1 MNHDHDMH
9 NHAGH
14 EKMVSREHK
23 EYSKHKG
30 HSVEMFKRKL
40 YVSLALTIPVLVLS
54 PIIQD
59 LLNFSFKFS
68 GDAILLFIFSSVLF
82 FYGGSPF
89 LKGAINELKNKV
101 PGMMTLISL
110 AITVAYFYSAA
121 VIFGLKGE
129 VFFWELATLIDI
141 MLLGHWLEMRSVMG
155 ASRAL
160 EKLSRLIPDTAHLVK
175 DGQITEVNTSELREG
190 DIILIKPGE
199 KIPSDGIVL
208 KGESFVNE
216 SMLTGESRPVEK
228 KTGGKVI
235 GGSLNGD
242 GSLEIKIKGAGE
254 NSYLSK
260 VINLVKSAQ
269 ASKSKTQALA
279 DKAAFWLAIIAITAG
294 IMTFATWIAAGK
306 NLAFAIE
313 RMATVL
319 IIACPHALG
328 LAVPLVVAISTAL
341 SAQSGLLIRNR
352 TAFENARR
360 ITTVVLDKTG
370 TLTEGNFALAKI
382 YNYSGL
388 SDEDILKTATALE
401 RQSEHPIARA
411 IVREAENK
419 KLPLGE
425 VEDFQAIKGKGIE
438 GIIGGKRC
446 AIASPGYLQE
456 MGLAI
461 PDLLKKATGTIVYLV
476 EKDEKKLIGAF
487 ELADKIRSES
497 YEAVNS
503 LKRTGI
509 KLWMLTGDNE
519 NIAREISEE
528 LKLDGYF
535 AQVLPGQKQEKIRE
549 LQEKGECVAMVGDGI
564 NDAPA
569 LAQADVGI
577 AIGSG
582 TDIAAETADI
592 ILVNSNPKDIA
603 TLILFSKA
611 TYRKMAQNLAWAT
624 GYNIIA
630 IPLAAGVLYKYGILL
645 SPALGAVLMSLSTI
659 IVAVNA
665 KTLRVK

>member
-110 AITVAYFYSAA
+110 AITVAYFYSSA

-175 DGQITEVNTSELREG
+175 DGQIAEVNTSELREG
-190 DIILIKPGE
+190 DVILIKPGE

-279 DKAAFWLAIIAITAG
+279 DRAAFWLAIIAITAG
-294 IMTFATWIAAGK
+294 IITFAAWIAAGK
-306 NLAFAIE
+306 DLAFAIE

-461 PDLLKKATGTIVYLV
+461 PDLLKKAAGTIVYLV